1 MTREQI
7 KFFKELESIQYYC
20 VNVALSKKEKFSS
33 TEELLNDVT
42 SEVIYRVMEMIDGYG
57 EQLPKCN
64 IVNTITGEI
73 INDGIQLHDVCVEFL
88 ENNHINKK

>member
-1 MTREQI
+1 M
-7 KFFKELESIQYYC
+7 ESIQYYC
-20 VNVALSKKEKFSS
+20 VNVALCKKENFSN

-57 EQLPKCN
+57 ERLPKCN

-73 INDGIQLHDVCVEFL
+73 INDGIQLHDGCVEFL
-88 ENNHINKK
+88 ENNHINKDKG